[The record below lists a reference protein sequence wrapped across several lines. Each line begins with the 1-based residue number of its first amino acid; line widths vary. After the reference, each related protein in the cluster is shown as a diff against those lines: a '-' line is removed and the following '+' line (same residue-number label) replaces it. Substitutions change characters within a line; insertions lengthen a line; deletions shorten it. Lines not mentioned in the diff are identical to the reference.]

1 MVLYRAAA
9 DTDGM
14 ARGLQA
20 GEQSVGLHL
29 VAALQALR
37 REAELLEPHQRNHLA
52 GLLRDAAAATPAVT
66 TPAGLVANPNRG
78 SAARPPTAAPQ
89 PGASPGGGGSGG
101 GGGRA
106 LEEDGAERES
116 LDEPGAS
123 IFQAPRVTGGGA
135 AALGLGWGAAHP
147 PVLSSARGS
156 REGLPE
162 LEGW

>member
-1 MVLYRAAA
+1 M
-9 DTDGM
+9 
-14 ARGLQA
+14 
-20 GEQSVGLHL
+20 GLHL

-37 REAELLEPHQRNHLA
+37 REAELLEPYQRNHLA

-66 TPAGLVANPNRG
+66 TPAGLVANPNRV
-78 SAARPPTAAPQ
+78 SAARPNAAAQ
-89 PGASPGGGGSGG
+89 PDASPGGGSSGG

-106 LEEDGAERES
+106 LQEDGGEREG

-123 IFQAPRVTGGGA
+123 IFQAQRVTGGGA

-147 PVLSSARGS
+147 PVLSPARGS

-162 LEGW
+162 A